1 MFFKK
6 FPAILLFLLRHSF
19 RKLEKAKDVLGRWG
33 WLLFSITVFAANGG
47 IVSAEVVLTATSMS
61 NMPGEEVNVA
71 LFLKMEGEKIDEL
84 KIELAVP
91 LGLEYMRAGL
101 GISAE
106 LGGVKM
112 EVQPASSMRTQ
123 VIQLKAGEASIPNG
137 LVVSLDFII
146 EPDAPTGAIV
156 RLEPKASAKFRGQE
170 VATRSE
176 AGQIEIIGTPPL
188 IAACFFY
195 MH

>member
-1 MFFKK
+1 MLFKK
-6 FPAILLFLLRHSF
+6 SPALLLFLLEYSF
-19 RKLEKAKDVLGRWG
+19 RELEKAKDMLGRWG
-33 WLLFSITVFAANGG
+33 WLLLSITVFAANGS

-84 KIELAVP
+84 KIELEVP
-91 LGLEYMRAGL
+91 LGLVYIRAGL

-106 LGGVKM
+106 LGGVEM

-137 LVVSLDFII
+137 LVVSLNIII
-146 EPDAPTGAIV
+146 EPDAPTGAADQPPPSTGISRCRARSCRNPTAPEV
-156 RLEPKASAKFRGQE
+156 RNP
-170 VATRSE
+170 RSE
-176 AGQIEIIGTPPL
+176 
-188 IAACFFY
+188 
-195 MH
+195 